1 MDAKEVNDLIKLV
14 KSMVKNLATELLDNK
29 DTANLK
35 DYTFDRDLKKEIKS
49 TADNLLD
56 EKIISILKPLG
67 YTVLTEESGLIIA
80 KSQSNYWFIIDPLDG
95 TYNYIRG
102 SGPSAISIALWKGNE
117 PIFGVIYNLI
127 NSQLFWGGK
136 NFGSYCDDQK
146 ISVSNASKIAESV
159 LFTGFPVRFNFDEKN
174 SKSLINYIKEFAKV
188 RMIGSAAISLI
199 NVANG
204 SADLYY
210 EKNIML
216 WDVAAG
222 IAIVE
227 GAGGKVTIS
236 NKQEE
241 YCLDVVASNEYL
253 HKVSKI

>member
-1 MDAKEVNDLIKLV
+1 MDAKEVNDLIELV
-14 KSMVKNLATELLDNK
+14 KTMVENLATELLDNK
-29 DTANLK
+29 DSANLK
-35 DYTFDRDLKKEIKS
+35 NYSFDRELKKEIKS

-56 EKIISILKPLG
+56 KKIISMLKPLG
-67 YTVLTEESGLIIA
+67 YSILTEESGHIIA
-80 KSQSNYWFIIDPLDG
+80 KNQSNYWFIIDPLDG
-95 TYNYIRG
+95 TFNYIRG
-102 SGPSAISIALWKGNE
+102 SGPSAISIALWKSNK

-136 NFGSYCDDQK
+136 DLGSYCDDQK
-146 ISVSNASKIAESV
+146 ISVSNTSKISESV

-174 SKSLINYIKEFAKV
+174 SRNLINHIKEFAKI

-236 NKQEE
+236 NKREE
-241 YCLDVVASNEYL
+241 YCLDVVASNECL
-253 HKVSKI
+253 HKVNKI